1 MVDFV
6 MTTPLQDESVTRT
19 PMQLLTK
26 LLSEVIKKN
35 KKSRYIFDVKFYE
48 IRLSEANL
56 VICAKIIE
64 FV

>member
-26 LLSEVIKKN
+26 LLSEVIKK
-35 KKSRYIFDVKFYE
+35 KSRYIFDVKFYE